1 MSILKNGDEMPM
13 CPRVSDEYK
22 ETKKREIAAAA
33 RRVFIRKGFAHAVM
47 QDIMDEAGISRGAL
61 YAYFDNLEHVF
72 MEVLRY
78 DDEELFQWTGPEL
91 QSPVWGM
98 LMKWLGE
105 IEQDLMKLQH
115 SLVRARAEFF
125 LSSAYVKDKK
135 HYPYI
140 RQRYENA
147 VDAISR
153 VIRAGEERGEF
164 QPLQDARSLAGYI
177 LSFLNGLMLDTYQ
190 LGPDATWA
198 EQQLDVFR
206 NTLKLMLK
214 PSSTDGYRDLSI
226 GE

>member
-1 MSILKNGDEMPM
+1 MPM

-91 QSPVWGM
+91 QSPVWET
-98 LMKWLGE
+98 LMKWLRE

-125 LSSAYVKDKK
+125 LSSAYVRNKQ

-140 RQRYENA
+140 QQRYKNA

-153 VIRAGEERGEF
+153 VIRAGEEREEF
-164 QPLQDARSLAGYI
+164 QPLQDARTIAGYT

-190 LGPDATWA
+190 LGPDATRA
-198 EQQLDVFR
+198 ERQLDAFR
-206 NTLKLMLK
+206 NTLKLMLN
-214 PSSTDGYRDLSI
+214 PSRTDGHPHYL
-226 GE
+226 

>member
-1 MSILKNGDEMPM
+1 M

-153 VIRAGEERGEF
+153 VIRAGEERGSSSRCRMRGA
-164 QPLQDARSLAGYI
+164 LRGISSL
-177 LSFLNGLMLDTYQ
+177 F
-190 LGPDATWA
+190 
-198 EQQLDVFR
+198 
-206 NTLKLMLK
+206 
-214 PSSTDGYRDLSI
+214 STA
-226 GE
+226 

>member
-1 MSILKNGDEMPM
+1 MPM

-91 QSPVWGM
+91 QSQVWET
-98 LMKWLGE
+98 LMKWLRE

-125 LSSAYVKDKK
+125 LSSAYVRNKQ

-140 RQRYENA
+140 QQRYENA

-153 VIRAGEERGEF
+153 VIRAGEDRGEF
-164 QPLQDARSLAGYI
+164 QPLQEARTIAGYT

-190 LGPDATWA
+190 LGPDATRA
-198 EQQLDVFR
+198 ERQLDAFR
-206 NTLKLMLK
+206 HTLKHLLN
-214 PSSTDGYRDLSI
+214 PSNTGDHPHYP
-226 GE
+226 